1 MTESFSY
8 EIPEEEREY
17 YEWRKNAQRHGLL
30 HDATLAYYLSDSKHL
45 YTIAVDGDLET
56 APIFTYRKW
65 LEPHHPLDTPI
76 GGVSSDPIVDDYD
89 EDVMLEMAKSIA
101 YTDGSYEGD
110 ADEYIW
116 NDPVFA
122 ANNATTETLSFNL
135 VESDYFTVKNAA
147 VQLKDELYRSLYERG
162 VEPDAPYLDVV
173 DHINEINTP
182 LRDEYYRNFEQVLKF
197 HDGPRL
203 AGCSVVSV
211 FNTGDDYVIPIET
224 RSSKVSESSGW
235 KNPIPAGVLQPAE
248 GEAERLAQMDTDDL
262 TILQEHIFEEYKG
275 SFLDEDNQEEG
286 LEALQEALET
296 DDGHLIYTSSG
307 IDCKQTYLQFYGLLF
322 IDDPEYYE
330 EHIEGHDLGGWEA
343 EKVELVSLSDGE
355 RLKELLDRHTMN
367 PYNLLGF
374 AEALFTLRDVYDI
387 ELPIDLS
394 RT

>member
-8 EIPEEEREY
+8 EIPEDEREY
-17 YEWRKNAQRHGLL
+17 YEWRQKAQKNGLL

-76 GGVSSDPIVDDYD
+76 AGVSPDPIVDDYE
-89 EDVMLEMAKSIA
+89 EDAMLEMVKTIA
-101 YTDGSYEGD
+101 YNDGNFEGES
-110 ADEYIW
+110 DEYIW
-116 NDPVFA
+116 NGPVFA
-122 ANNATTETLSFNL
+122 ANKASTDTLSFNL
-135 VESDYFTVKNAA
+135 VESDYFTVKTAA
-147 VQLKDELYRSLYERG
+147 VKLKDELYRSLYERG
-162 VEPDAPYLDVV
+162 VAADAPYLDVV
-173 DHINEINTP
+173 DHINEIETP
-182 LRDEYYRNFEQVLKF
+182 LRDEYYRNFEQVLEF

-211 FNTGDDYVIPIET
+211 FNTGDGYVVPIET
-224 RSSKVSESSGW
+224 RSSKVSESAGW

-248 GEAERLAQMDTDDL
+248 GEAERLADMDSEDL

-275 SFLDEDNQEEG
+275 SFLDEENETEG
-286 LEALQEALET
+286 LEALEDVLQT
-296 DDGHLIYTSSG
+296 DDGKLIYTSAG

-330 EHIEGHDLGGWEA
+330 EYIEGQDLGGWEA
-343 EKVELVSLSDGE
+343 EDVELVSLSDGD